1 MAGAFDNVGGRLG
14 GVFISMNTSQ
24 KISLVVALLIAVGG
38 IYGIINWASS
48 PEYVPLFSNLPP
60 DDAGRI
66 ADWLTENSVEYKLE
80 QGGSRILVSREAQYS
95 ARIQLAQEGLPGK
108 RSTGYEI
115 FDQTNLGMSE
125 FVQKLNFR
133 RALEGEL
140 SRTIESID
148 AVDQARVH
156 IVMPEQA
163 LFREK
168 EKLTKASIAL
178 QLRVGLS
185 QSQVAGIAHLVTSSV
200 EDLEISNVTII
211 DSRGNVLSNLT
222 DRDPLL
228 AVNANQMQLK
238 GEVEERL
245 AEKVESMLEQLLGSD
260 KVIVRIATDLDFTRT
275 ETLVEEF
282 DPERVAVRSE
292 SVTESS
298 EEVQGGSGANQVD
311 PNLPANSNSESVTST
326 NNTTNYEVTKTTT
339 SSMNQSGGIQRI
351 TASVLVDGTYETVTD
366 ADGNDVLQYQDRNQ
380 REMNMIEQAVRTA
393 IGFDQ
398 NRGDEVSVT
407 NFPFQTDPVE
417 EFAEPTILTWF
428 ERNGMNL
435 LRNLVMGIAII
446 GVLFY
451 IRNLTLRSTQAA
463 RELYE
468 RRIAALPGGKAIGT
482 LPGAIG
488 GDMATLALP
497 DIDSELP
504 PEVVEANKLQQQ
516 IVDFVGE
523 RPEVAARLLKSW
535 LIDDDD

>member
-14 GVFISMNTSQ
+14 GVFLSMNTSQ
-24 KISLVVALLIAVGG
+24 KISLVVAILIAVGG

-48 PEYVPLFSNLPP
+48 PDYVPLFSNLPP

-66 ADWLTENSVEYKLE
+66 ADWLNENNVDFKLE
-80 QGGSRILVSREAQYS
+80 QGGSRILVSRDDQYS
-95 ARIQLAQEGLPGK
+95 ARIQLAQEGLPGQ

-125 FVQKLNFR
+125 FVQKLNYR

-140 SRTIESID
+140 SRTIESINE
-148 AVDQARVH
+148 VDQARVH

-163 LFREK
+163 LFREE

-185 QSQVAGIAHLVTSSV
+185 QSQIAGIAHLVTSSV

-245 AEKVESMLEQLLGSD
+245 ADKVESMLEQLLGND
-260 KVIVRIATDLDFTRT
+260 KVIVRISTDLDFTRT
-275 ETLVEEF
+275 ETLVEDF
-282 DPERVAVRSE
+282 DPERTAVRSE

-298 EEVQGGSGANQVD
+298 EEVQGGSGPNPVD

-339 SSMNQSGGIQRI
+339 SSSSQSGGIRRI
-351 TASVLVDGTYETVTD
+351 TASVLIDGTYETVTD

-380 REMNMIEQAVRTA
+380 REMTMIEQAVRTA

-407 NFPFQTDPVE
+407 NFPFQTDPVD
-417 EFAEPTILTWF
+417 EFPEPTILNWLQQ
-428 ERNGMNL
+428 NGMNI
-435 LRNLVMGIAII
+435 LRNLVMGVAII

-451 IRNLTLRSTQAA
+451 IRNLTVRSTQAA

-468 RRIAALPGGKAIGT
+468 RRIAALPGGKTISA

-488 GDMATLALP
+488 GDTATLALP

-535 LIDDDD
+535 LIDEDD